1 MSSGSLEQFVE
12 SVQGGSHLRIETDFG
27 DGFVRLRTSEAER
40 RQAAQDITCCEDIV
54 LELLRNARDAHATR
68 IYLAITHES
77 STRKLSCIDNGDGI
91 PASMHKLVF
100 EPRVTSKL
108 DTSHR
113 DKWGYHGRGMAL
125 YSIKVNSEDAKI
137 SWSSPGL
144 GTAVT
149 TDVDTTKVS
158 ERTDQ
163 STFPTFTLG
172 EAGCVNVR
180 GPKNILRTACEF
192 ALEEHASCE
201 VFVGSPTEILAALYA
216 HGSLELTPIEK
227 AFASHDQ
234 QLPLDKR
241 VASCPDAESLAA
253 CAAELGLTVSERSAR
268 RVIDGQILEA
278 ESMLARIRIDS
289 PATRERD
296 NTSEVNSTHRNI
308 RLTKQERDALASS
321 IYQEFSELAE
331 KYYLD
336 SDVDIRIRAR
346 RDRLTIDIPIVPKHD
361 E

>member
-1 MSSGSLEQFVE
+1 M
-12 SVQGGSHLRIETDFG
+12 
-27 DGFVRLRTSEAER
+27 
-40 RQAAQDITCCEDIV
+40 

-68 IYLAITHES
+68 IYLAISHEGAN
-77 STRKLSCIDNGDGI
+77 RKLCCIDNGDGI
-91 PASMHKLVF
+91 PTSMHELVF

-125 YSIKVNSEDAKI
+125 YSIKVNSEIAKI
-137 SWSSPGL
+137 SWSAPGL
-144 GTAVT
+144 GAAVSV
-149 TDVDTTKVS
+149 DVDTTKVS

-192 ALEEHASCE
+192 ALEEHSSCE

-227 AFASHDQ
+227 AFASRDQ
-234 QLPLDKR
+234 QLPLEKS
-241 VASCPDAESLAA
+241 VASSPDAESLTVR
-253 CAAELGLTVSERSAR
+253 AAELGLGVSERSAR
-268 RVIDGQILEA
+268 RVIDGYILEA
-278 ESMLARIRIDS
+278 ESMLSRITIDS
-289 PATRERD
+289 PATRGRE
-296 NTSEVNSTHRNI
+296 TAKEANSAVRNL
-308 RLTKQERDALASS
+308 RLTNQERDALASS
-321 IYQEFSELAE
+321 VYQEFSELAE
-331 KYYLD
+331 MYYLD
-336 SDVDIRIRAR
+336 SDVDSRIRTR
-346 RDRLTIDIPIVPKHD
+346 RDHLTIDIPIVPKRD